1 MAAWVSN
8 SGLLGG
14 ADLTIPLSRV
24 TTASG
29 APQGDCNGC
38 FIFPYLNTFHRFF
51 QRFRRRLARTDVAHA
66 DLIHPPKCARK
77 LGYASRRDWWI
88 ENIL

>member
-38 FIFPYLNTFHRFF
+38 FYFLIYLHFIDFSSALDGGLR
-51 QRFRRRLARTDVAHA
+51 ARMWPMRT
-66 DLIHPPKCARK
+66 
-77 LGYASRRDWWI
+77 
-88 ENIL
+88 